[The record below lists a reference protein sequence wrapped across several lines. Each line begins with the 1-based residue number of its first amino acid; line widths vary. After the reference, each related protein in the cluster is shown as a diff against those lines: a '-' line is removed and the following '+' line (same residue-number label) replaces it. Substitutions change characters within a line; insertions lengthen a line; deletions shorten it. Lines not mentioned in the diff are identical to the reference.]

1 MSKPLTSLQLQAACL
16 IADGQTEI
24 QVATACK
31 KSRSW
36 IQDLKRREDF
46 QAAVK
51 EAQRKK
57 NSLKEGLQQ
66 VQKEVFKKKIS
77 EDLEDWK
84 ARQQQLREQEWE
96 ISQKLLLKAQEML
109 EISIEERRWNFR
121 DACQFLEVA
130 SKIGRLSSEFWQS
143 DLNAA
148 IQVVLKYGYEV
159 VDTQQS
165 EYGES
170 SSEIE

>member
-1 MSKPLTSLQLQAACL
+1 VSKPLTSLQLQAASL
-16 IADGQTEI
+16 IANGQTET

-51 EAQRKK
+51 EAQK
-57 NSLKEGLQQ
+57 NKESFKQGLQQ
-66 VQKEVFKKKIS
+66 LQKEVFQKKVS
-77 EDLEDWK
+77 EDLEDWRS
-84 ARQQQLREQEWE
+84 RQKHLREQEWE

-109 EISIEERRWNFR
+109 EFSIEERKWSFR
-121 DACQFLEVA
+121 DAAIFLEIA
-130 SKIGRLSSEFWQS
+130 SRIGRQSSELWQS

-148 IQVVLKYGYEV
+148 IQVVLKHGYEV
-159 VDTQQS
+159 VDTQQT

-170 SSEIE
+170 FSEVE

>member
-1 MSKPLTSLQLQAACL
+1 MPKPLNSIHLRAASLIAEGKTESEVAAAC
-16 IADGQTEI
+16 G
-24 QVATACK
+24 

-36 IQDLKRREDF
+36 VQELKRREDF
-46 QAAVK
+46 QAAIE
-51 EAQRKK
+51 EARKK
-57 NSLKEGLQQ
+57 KEVHKKELQQ
-66 VQKEVFKKKIS
+66 FQKEVFQEKIS
-77 EDLEDWK
+77 EVLDDWI
-84 ARQQQLREQEWE
+84 ARQSQLREQEWQ

-109 EISIEERRWNFR
+109 EFSIEERRWNFR

-130 SKIGRLSSEFWQS
+130 SKIGRLSTELWQS

-148 IQVVLKYGYEV
+148 IQVVLRHGYEV
-159 VDTQQS
+159 IDTQQS

>member
-1 MSKPLTSLQLQAACL
+1 MPKPLTSLQLQAASL
-16 IADGQTEI
+16 IAEGKTES
-24 QVATACK
+24 QVAAACN

-36 IQDLKRREDF
+36 VQELKRREDF
-46 QAAVK
+46 QASVK
-51 EAQRKK
+51 EAQK
-57 NSLKEGLQQ
+57 NKESVKENLQQ
-66 VQKEVFKKKIS
+66 VQKEVFQKKIS
-77 EDLEDWK
+77 EELQDWI
-84 ARQQQLREQEWE
+84 ARQSQLREQEWQ

-130 SKIGRLSSEFWQS
+130 SKIGRLSSELWQS

-148 IQVVLKYGYEV
+148 IQVVLRHGYEV
-159 VDTQQS
+159 IDAQQS

>member
-1 MSKPLTSLQLQAACL
+1 VPKPLNSIHLRAASLIAEGKTESEVAAAC
-16 IADGQTEI
+16 G
-24 QVATACK
+24 

-36 IQDLKRREDF
+36 VQELKRREDF
-46 QAAVK
+46 QAAIE
-51 EAQRKK
+51 EARKK
-57 NSLKEGLQQ
+57 KEVHKKELQQ
-66 VQKEVFKKKIS
+66 FQKEVFQEKIS
-77 EDLEDWK
+77 EVLDDWI
-84 ARQQQLREQEWE
+84 ARQSQLREQEWQ

-109 EISIEERRWNFR
+109 EFSIEERRWNFR

-130 SKIGRLSSEFWQS
+130 SKIGRLSTELWQS

-148 IQVVLKYGYEV
+148 IQVVLRHGYEV
-159 VDTQQS
+159 IDTQQS